1 MEEQTGK
8 VYITVANLDYE
19 RETEQLV
26 SIVGRDTA
34 LMRKS
39 TTVTVTVRILDVD
52 DNVPV
57 FIQTQFTKTVPE
69 NDAGILVATVQVI
82 IVFTCIH
89 NINQFEYILI
99 VYKITDKRT
108 LRRFKKLNQNCV
120 FIKF

>member
-89 NINQFEYILI
+89 NINQFQYILI

-108 LRRFKKLNQNCV
+108 LRRFKKLNQKCV